1 MEREMKRYGREPSD
15 GTKMAIEPVSKV
27 PAEPSEFRTFVAN
40 WDVVTT
46 CENDENKATRTETN

>member
-1 MEREMKRYGREPSD
+1 MKRYGREPSD